1 MRKQMNIT
9 IRIIVIALILGMS
22 SGSAIALELG
32 DTLPSS
38 KVKMKNVD
46 GKLITLNDVKGDK
59 GTLVIFSCNHCPWV
73 IAWEDRIVALGN
85 RYMNQGIGVVQVN
98 SNDPSKKE
106 GDGFEGMVK
115 RFKEKG
121 FKFPYVVDE
130 TSDVARS
137 FGAERTPEFFLFDKM
152 GKLVY
157 HGTIDDNA
165 QEPEN
170 VKKRYL
176 QDALDALIGGE
187 TIEISE
193 TKSLGCSIKFRE

>member
-1 MRKQMNIT
+1 MRKQINIT
-9 IRIIVIALILGMS
+9 IRILVIALILGIS
-22 SGSAIALELG
+22 SGSAFALAIG
-32 DTLPSS
+32 DNIPSS
-38 KVKMKNVD
+38 EVKMKNVD
-46 GKLITLNDVKGDK
+46 GKMMTFNDVKGDK

-73 IAWEDRIVALGN
+73 IAWEDRIVELGN
-85 RYMNQGIGVVQVN
+85 RYMTQGIGVIQVN
-98 SNDPSKKE
+98 SNDPSKKA

-115 RFKEKG
+115 RYDEKN

-165 QEPEN
+165 QEPEK
-170 VKKRYL
+170 VDKKYL
-176 QDALDALIGGE
+176 QNALDALISGAK
-187 TIEISE
+187 IDVSE
-193 TKSLGCSIKFRE
+193 TKSLGCSIKFR